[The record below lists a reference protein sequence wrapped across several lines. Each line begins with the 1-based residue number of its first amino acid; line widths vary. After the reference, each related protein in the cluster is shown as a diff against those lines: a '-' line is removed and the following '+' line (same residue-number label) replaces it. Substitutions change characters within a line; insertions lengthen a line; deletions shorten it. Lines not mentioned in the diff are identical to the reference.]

1 MRVIAGSARG
11 RTLHAPPSGA
21 ETRPTTDKVREALFN
36 VLGPIHDCAVMD
48 LFAGTGALGIE
59 ALSRGARSCLFV
71 DASEKVCATIR
82 RNVDE
87 CGFSER
93 SRVLARDVRRVTDKA
108 PESMGAPFDLV
119 LIDPP
124 YAHGLEQLAIEA
136 IVRTRGW
143 LAEGATVVIERAT
156 RDAIPWSASVR
167 DAFEQEPY
175 EKEYGDTT
183 LVFWFGARTSG
194 G

>member
-1 MRVIAGSARG
+1 MIAGSARG

-36 VLGPIHDCAVMD
+36 VLGPIDEYVVLD

-71 DASEKVCATIR
+71 EASEKVCAVIR

-87 CGFSER
+87 CGFRDR
-93 SRVLARDVRRVTDKA
+93 SKVLARDVRRVIDKGA
-108 PESMGAPFDLV
+108 ESMGAPFDLV
-119 LIDPP
+119 LMDPP
-124 YAHGLEQLAIEA
+124 YAHGLEQLALDEL
-136 IVRTRGW
+136 VKPNGW
-143 LAEGATVVIERAT
+143 LSEGASVVVERAT
-156 RDAIPWSASVR
+156 RDVIAWSEAVR
-167 DAFEQEPY
+167 AAFSEEPY

-183 LVFWFGARTSG
+183 LVFWFGYRAAG
-194 G
+194 